1 MTVCALLKTLM
12 TNSTKATFEDR
23 TATAHAIDLL
33 THYSF
38 DLGNQT
44 APQLLDHWLA
54 DYSTGW
60 IRWAVI
66 EALYQGRYKAVSVEQ
81 ILKLWQRRKQPCYHF
96 SYEFERLVC
105 HKFPR
110 NLAQSA
116 RIATTA
122 PPVAPSVEQAT
133 LPTLPALTSY
143 EVEPFRPPAWDALA
157 EQSQHNEELSATS
170 TEGNVGEPPLEQETV
185 AEAEIPLPSISAE
198 RNSVGIVQLQAGMEA
213 LINQATSHLNA
224 STEAGTKLL
233 SAPPELREALISEH
247 HDALESDYSGRGNG
261 SGIKDAA
268 SDNFQLGEDVQ
279 VGKTALVEDNHL
291 PIHQF
296 TPIPDKSDFHSKLK
310 AVADQELND
319 LRS

>member
-1 MTVCALLKTLM
+1 M
-12 TNSTKATFEDR
+12 TNPAKGTFEDK

-38 DLGNQT
+38 DLGSRT
-44 APQLLDHWLA
+44 APQLLDQWLK
-54 DYSTGW
+54 DYSAGW

-110 NLAQSA
+110 NLAQSPRKLA
-116 RIATTA
+116 VT
-122 PPVAPSVEQAT
+122 PVAPFPEEA
-133 LPTLPALTSY
+133 TLPALPAPSPPP
-143 EVEPFRPPAWDALA
+143 EVEPFRPPAWSALA
-157 EQSQHNEELSATS
+157 EQQHDEPLYDAPIEEVESELPAPEVEQDRSLDPVEAL
-170 TEGNVGEPPLEQETV
+170 PLRSLAQVQE
-185 AEAEIPLPSISAE
+185 
-198 RNSVGIVQLQAGMEA
+198 GMEA

-224 STEAGTKLL
+224 SSEAGTKLL
-233 SAPPELREALISEH
+233 MEDARQRAVPIERSEAAIADHHAPTAPSSSQINFEPDSAESE
-247 HDALESDYSGRGNG
+247 NG
-261 SGIKDAA
+261 VSIPSAA
-268 SDNFQLGEDVQ
+268 SEELLSNDTEVID
-279 VGKTALVEDNHL
+279 DSHL

-296 TPIPDKSDFHSKLK
+296 TPTPVRSDFHSKLR
-310 AVADQELND
+310 AVVDQELKD